1 MLVNTN
7 SSINLGQIIVAPEV
21 IMKVVHQAT
30 LTVPDVASLA
40 TPTTGIFRRGQGRD
54 GVNLQAS
61 EGGLKIDIH
70 VVVQENSNMIEAAK
84 AVQVA
89 VSDAVD
95 HIVGTDIESV
105 DVHVENISFTN
116 DTE

>member
-1 MLVNTN
+1 MT
-7 SSINLGQIIVAPEV
+7 V
-21 IMKVVHQAT
+21 IRQAT
-30 LTVPDVASLA
+30 LTVPEVSALA
-40 TPTTGIFRRGQGRD
+40 NPTTGIFRRGQGRD
-54 GVNLQAS
+54 GVTLQAS

-70 VVVQENSNMIEAAK
+70 VVIQENSNMMEAAK

-95 HIVGTDIESV
+95 HIVGTHIESV
-105 DVHVENISFTN
+105 DVHVEDVTFKN